1 MPESKKQQS
10 KELLI
15 QIQELKEEVKR
26 LKELAYKDELTRLYN
41 RHGFS
46 EEVQKFLKE
55 IISFKRSP
63 ERRESFIIK
72 SFSLIIFDIDNFK
85 KLNDTHGHQAGD
97 AALKQ
102 IGGIIMESVR
112 NIDLAARWGGEEI
125 VLGLVGASEDDAFR
139 IADDIRKKI
148 MASKIKWKNKS
159 ISLTISGGVA
169 GFDTA
174 EHFEDLFGLADKA
187 LYKAKKDGKNMVVKA
202 QDLPKQAKKKKDN
215 QSE

>member
-1 MPESKKQQS
+1 MEKKSKT
-10 KELLI
+10 KELI
-15 QIQELKEEVKR
+15 SQIQELKEEVSR

-55 IISFKRSP
+55 IISFKKFP
-63 ERRESFIIK
+63 ERRDSFIVK
-72 SFSLIIFDIDNFK
+72 SFSLIVFDIDNFK
-85 KLNDTHGHQAGD
+85 KLNDTYGHQAGD
-97 AALKQ
+97 EALKMV
-102 IGGIIMESVR
+102 GGIIMESVR

-148 MASKIKWKNKS
+148 MSAKIKWKSKT

-174 EHFEDLFGLADKA
+174 EHFDDLFHLADKA
-187 LYKAKKDGKNMVVKA
+187 LYKAKKDGKNIIIKSGN
-202 QDLPKQAKKKKDN
+202 LKK
-215 QSE
+215 